1 MFLCFDDYAGQARE
15 LAEALAMPCNL
26 VDRHRFP
33 DGEVKLTL
41 PAALPE
47 HVIVYRSLDHPDTK
61 LVELLLTAGAA
72 REQGAKQLTLVA
84 PYLCYMRQDIAFNP
98 GEVISQRIVG
108 RFIADLFDNVVT
120 VDPHL
125 HRVHRL
131 AEAVPAGRA
140 LALHATAEMAAFL
153 RAHAT
158 DPILLG
164 PDSESEQWVSAIA
177 EPEGWRYAT
186 CRKRR
191 YGDREVTIELPDI
204 DCRGQSIVLLDD
216 IISSGETVARAA
228 MACRQQGAASVDV
241 MVTHALCAQGAEKR
255 LKDAGVR
262 HVWSTNSLQH
272 ETNAISLLGLL
283 RDSLRPWIG
292 SSLQGNV

>member
-1 MFLCFDDYAGQARE
+1 MH
-15 LAEALAMPCNL
+15 L

-131 AEAVPAGRA
+131 EEAVPARRA

-191 YGDREVTIELPDI
+191 YGDREVTIALPDI

-216 IISSGETVARAA
+216 IISSGETVASAA
-228 MACRQQGAASVDV
+228 VACREQGAASIDV
-241 MVTHALCAQGAEKR
+241 MVTHALFAQGAEKR

-262 HVWSTNSLQH
+262 HVWSTNSVQH

>member
-15 LAEALAMPCNL
+15 LAQALAMPCNR
-26 VDRHRFP
+26 VDWHRFP

-41 PAALPE
+41 PARLPE
-47 HVIVYRSLDHPDTK
+47 HVIVYRSLDHPEKK
-61 LVELLLTAGAA
+61 LVELLLTAGGA
-72 REQGAKQLTLVA
+72 RQQGVEELTLVA

-108 RFIADLFDNVVT
+108 RFLADLFDNVVT

-131 AEAVPAGRA
+131 EEAVPARRA
-140 LALHATAEMAAFL
+140 LALHATAEMAEFL
-153 RAHAT
+153 RARAI

-164 PDSESEQWVSAIA
+164 PDSESEQWVRAIA

-204 DCRGQSIVLLDD
+204 DFRGRSVIVLDD

-228 MACRQQGAASVDV
+228 VACREQGAVSVDV
-241 MVTHALCAQGAEKR
+241 TVIHALFGQGAEER

-262 HVWSTNSLQH
+262 HVWSTNSVQH
-272 ETNAISLLGLL
+272 ETNAVSLLGLL
-283 RDSLRPWIG
+283 HDALRPWID
-292 SSLQGNV
+292 Q

>member
-15 LAEALAMPCNL
+15 LADALAMPCNL

-120 VDPHL
+120 VDPLL

-140 LALHATAEMAAFL
+140 LALHATAEMADYL

-216 IISSGETVARAA
+216 IISSGETVASAA
-228 MACRQQGAASVDV
+228 MACREQGAASVDV
-241 MVTHALCAQGAEKR
+241 MVTHALFARGAEKR
-255 LKDAGVR
+255 LKDVGVR
-262 HVWSTNSLQH
+262 HVWSTSSVQH
-272 ETNAISLLGLL
+272 ETNAITLQ
-283 RDSLRPWIG
+283 RCATPWP
-292 SSLQGNV
+292 Q